1 MSLSLHHFTIPAPG
15 IKRKVIYQFSDCHL
29 SWADADSTPEEVAAV
44 TKATVGMDGCRQWYA
59 KEKNEPYDTALTAVD
74 YFDKLLEQCA
84 DGDAVLCAG
93 DLAECFNHATLQRLD
108 DKTAP
113 FTFLSV
119 CGNHDQ
125 ASFFPDGYAISAV
138 KQPVQRLD
146 LGDLLVLGF
155 DDSLRVITPQQL
167 AALEAAL
174 AEDKPLLL
182 LMHIPFGVEGNIHML
197 RGCLQRFHIR
207 KIGVGRIIDAVIPG
221 LMPQP
226 QHTAHSG
233 IHHAAGG
240 CMVCLTV
247 VEQLDNGRIYRHR
260 RDAGIVIDRL
270 QVGNA
275 FIIMVDVKELM
286 VVQQLVMDCLGPASE
301 NRFAFCPADHRGH
314 GVKQVQKGGGILLLL
329 RLPRPGTAGQQQTKT
344 QQSAEKTFHY

>member
-1 MSLSLHHFTIPAPG
+1 MDLHIHEFTIPFPG
-15 IKRKVIYQFSDCHL
+15 ISKKVIYHFSDCHL
-29 SWADADSTPEEVAAV
+29 AVADAQSTPEEI
-44 TKATVGMDGCRQWYA
+44 TETEKATREFDDCRRWFAEQYHELFDGASTA
-59 KEKNEPYDTALTAVD
+59 KAYFEEILTA
-74 YFDKLLEQCA
+74 CR

-197 RGCLQRFHIR
+197 RGCGEYFLLNYDGCPEENHRFVPLIQENHH
-207 KIGVGRIIDAVIPG
+207 RILAVLTG
-221 LMPQP
+221 HLHFN
-226 QHTAHSG
+226 HTCP
-233 IHHAAGG
+233 IAGD
-240 CMVCLTV
+240 LTMYGSS
-247 VEQLDNGRIYRHR
+247 QGM
-260 RDAGIVIDRL
+260 AGQI
-270 QVGNA
+270 
-275 FIIMVDVKELM
+275 
-286 VVQQLVMDCLGPASE
+286 
-301 NRFAFCPADHRGH
+301 NRFVIG
-314 GVKQVQKGGGILLLL
+314 
-329 RLPRPGTAGQQQTKT
+329 
-344 QQSAEKTFHY
+344 E

>member
-1 MSLSLHHFTIPAPG
+1 M
-15 IKRKVIYQFSDCHL
+15 
-29 SWADADSTPEEVAAV
+29 
-44 TKATVGMDGCRQWYA
+44 
-59 KEKNEPYDTALTAVD
+59 
-74 YFDKLLEQCA
+74 
-84 DGDAVLCAG
+84 CAG
-93 DLAECFNHATLQRLD
+93 ALAECFNHATLQRLD

-197 RGCLQRFHIR
+197 RGCGEYFLLNSDGCPEENHRFVRLIQENHH
-207 KIGVGRIIDAVIPG
+207 RILAVLTG
-221 LMPQP
+221 HLHFN
-226 QHTAHSG
+226 HTCP
-233 IHHAAGG
+233 IAGD
-240 CMVCLTV
+240 LTMYGSS
-247 VEQLDNGRIYRHR
+247 QGM
-260 RDAGIVIDRL
+260 AGQI
-270 QVGNA
+270 
-275 FIIMVDVKELM
+275 
-286 VVQQLVMDCLGPASE
+286 
-301 NRFAFCPADHRGH
+301 NRFVIG
-314 GVKQVQKGGGILLLL
+314 
-329 RLPRPGTAGQQQTKT
+329 
-344 QQSAEKTFHY
+344 E